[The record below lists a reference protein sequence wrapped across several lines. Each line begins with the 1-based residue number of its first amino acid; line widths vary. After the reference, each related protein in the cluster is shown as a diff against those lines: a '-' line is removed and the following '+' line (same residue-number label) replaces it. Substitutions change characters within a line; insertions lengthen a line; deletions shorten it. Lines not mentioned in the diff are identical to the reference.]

1 MAKKY
6 EKNPGQEAYRQ
17 FKKALAQGTLGS
29 LYIFHGE
36 EAYLRDYYLDQMKAK
51 LIPAGMESFNYH
63 LLPGKTLTAQQ
74 LAETVDAL
82 PMMSQR
88 TTMTS
93 SKPPR
98 PSGTP

>member
-6 EKNPGQEAYRQ
+6 EKNPGQETYRQ

-51 LIPAGMESFNYH
+51 LIPAGMEKIGRASCR
-63 LLPGKTLTAQQ
+63 
-74 LAETVDAL
+74 ERV
-82 PMMSQR
+82 
-88 TTMTS
+88 
-93 SKPPR
+93 
-98 PSGTP
+98 

>member
-63 LLPGKTLTAQQ
+63 LLPGKTLAAAGGDGGCPAHDEPAH
-74 LAETVDAL
+74 LGGG
-82 PMMSQR
+82 QR
-88 TTMTS
+88 L
-93 SKPPR
+93 
-98 PSGTP
+98 

>member
-36 EAYLRDYYLDQMKAK
+36 EAYLRDFYLGQMKK
-51 LIPAGMESFNYH
+51 K
-63 LLPGKTLTAQQ
+63 LLPGGMEQ
-74 LAETVDAL
+74 LSLFDSPA
-82 PMMSQR
+82 
-88 TTMTS
+88 
-93 SKPPR
+93 
-98 PSGTP
+98 